1 MKTRRVFGV
10 TNAKV
15 IIMLRPKT
23 IRREG
28 SAELQMVALESG
40 IQRVVALSF
49 LFAKIFSTN
58 LR

>member
-40 IQRVVALSF
+40 IQRVVA
-49 LFAKIFSTN
+49 
-58 LR
+58 